1 MRNKIFAII
10 SVFLVFALVFSFA
23 GCTTEQE
30 TETTTYKIK
39 TPLPEDPTE
48 GTNEKG
54 ETITDPTYS
63 AEQLDANTTDI
74 FDYFLGL
81 VNGLGDDKAIVTK
94 SIDKSIGKAKND
106 KEEEVP
112 MSENDY
118 INVAIETLAPY
129 MFNEDG
135 EEFDAKTPLTES
147 LPIDEFAALTR
158 EDVKSATSSYQ
169 GQFRVI
175 TITLNNPMDVH
186 SVDESILENFND
198 AKVKEYMTITEDPS
212 YMLKECQII
221 VTVLVETDEI
231 TRIEYIK
238 NADVKTS
245 VKGEGT
251 LKDVA
256 ETPVEFRYV
265 CKTAYDI
272 NREIESK

>member
-10 SVFLVFALVFSFA
+10 SVFLVFALVFSFT

-30 TETTTYKIK
+30 PETTTFKIK
-39 TPLPEDPTE
+39 TVLPEDPTE
-48 GTNEKG
+48 GTNENG

-63 AEQLDANTTDI
+63 EEQLENNTTDI
-74 FDYFLGL
+74 FNYFLEIVGGL
-81 VNGLGDDKAIVTK
+81 ADDKAIVTK
-94 SIDKSIGKAKND
+94 SVDKNIGKAKND
-106 KEEEVP
+106 MDEEVP

-118 INVAIETLAPY
+118 INVAIEALAPY
-129 MFNEDG
+129 MFNEEG
-135 EEFDAKTPLTES
+135 EEFGADVPLTES
-147 LPIDEFAALTR
+147 LPVDEFSALTR

-186 SVDESILENFND
+186 SVDESILKNFND
-198 AKVKEYMTITEDPS
+198 AKVKEYMTITQAPS

-238 NADVKTS
+238 NADVKTA

-265 CKTAYDI
+265 CNTAYDI
-272 NREIESK
+272 NREIEAK

>member
-1 MRNKIFAII
+1 MKNKIFAII
-10 SVFLVFALVFSFA
+10 SVLLVFALVFSFA
-23 GCTTEQE
+23 GCTTEEE

-63 AEQLDANTTDI
+63 AEELDKNTNEI
-74 FDYFLGL
+74 FAYFLEI
-81 VNGLGDDKAIVTK
+81 VADLGDDKAIVTK
-94 SIDKSIGKAKND
+94 SIDKNIGKAKND
-106 KEEEVP
+106 KEEEIP
-112 MSENDY
+112 MSENEY

-129 MFNEDG
+129 MFNEEGKEYGADT
-135 EEFDAKTPLTES
+135 ALTES
-147 LPIDEFAALTR
+147 MPIAEFTALTA

-186 SVDESILENFND
+186 SVDESILKNFKD
-198 AKVKEYMTITEDPS
+198 ETVKEYMTVTKDPS

-221 VTVLVETDEI
+221 VTVLVETDQI

-238 NADVKTS
+238 NADVKTA

-251 LKDVA
+251 LKDVP
-256 ETPVEFRYV
+256 ETDVEFRYI
-265 CKTAYDI
+265 CNTAYDI
-272 NREIESK
+272 NREIEQK

>member
-10 SVFLVFALVFSFA
+10 SVLLVFTLVFSFA
-23 GCTTEQE
+23 GCSTEEE
-30 TETTTYKIK
+30 TETTTYKVK

-48 GTNEKG
+48 GTNENG

-63 AEQLDANTTDI
+63 EQQLDDNTTEI
-74 FDYFLGL
+74 FGYFLDI
-81 VNGLGDDKAIVTK
+81 VADLGDDKAIVTK
-94 SIDKSIGKAKND
+94 SVDKNIGKAKND

-112 MSENDY
+112 MSENEY
-118 INVAIETLAPY
+118 INVAIEALAPY

-135 EEFDAKTPLTES
+135 EEFDAKTPITES
-147 LPIDEFAALTR
+147 MPIDEFTALTR

-186 SVDESILENFND
+186 SVDDSILENFED
-198 AKVKEYMTITEDPS
+198 ETVKEYMTITKEPS

-221 VTVLVETDEI
+221 VTVLVETDQI

-238 NADVKTS
+238 NADVKTA

-251 LKDVA
+251 LKDVP
-256 ETPVEFRYV
+256 ETDVEFRYI
-265 CKTAYDI
+265 CNTAYDI
-272 NREIESK
+272 NREIDKK